1 MAVDREI
8 ERIDVYVESREKE
21 NEPLGERVKARERER
36 EKKNERENRRI
47 QTFIRQ
53 EIQFADCQQCY
64 FHVITRKENIYVSLG
79 ISKT

>member
-36 EKKNERENRRI
+36 AREKMREKIDEYKHLFDKRFNSPI
-47 QTFIRQ
+47 
-53 EIQFADCQQCY
+53 
-64 FHVITRKENIYVSLG
+64 VSSA
-79 ISKT
+79 IFM